1 MSERI
6 NDKGKERERSEK
18 KGKEEISSLSMKIRR
33 KESKIY
39 KCLENAEI
47 KQLDKTIRKREEEI
61 EQLQTSEKGDR
72 RGQKKKAQ
80 LLENTQFPK
89 QQV

>member
-39 KCLENAEI
+39 K
-47 KQLDKTIRKREEEI
+47 
-61 EQLQTSEKGDR
+61 
-72 RGQKKKAQ
+72 
-80 LLENTQFPK
+80 
-89 QQV
+89 

>member
-6 NDKGKERERSEK
+6 NDKGKEREKSKK
-18 KGKEEISSLSMKIRR
+18 KGKEEISSLRMKIRR

-47 KQLDKTIRKREEEI
+47 K
-61 EQLQTSEKGDR
+61 
-72 RGQKKKAQ
+72 
-80 LLENTQFPK
+80 
-89 QQV
+89 

>member
-18 KGKEEISSLSMKIRR
+18 KGKEEISSLSIKIRR

-61 EQLQTSEKGDR
+61 ELRQTSEKGDR

>member
-39 KCLENAEI
+39 KWLENAEI
-47 KQLDKTIRKREEEI
+47 K
-61 EQLQTSEKGDR
+61 
-72 RGQKKKAQ
+72 
-80 LLENTQFPK
+80 
-89 QQV
+89 

>member
-61 EQLQTSEKGDR
+61 ELRQTSEKGDR